1 MKKDIRGEKENTDG
15 LTSMFSAETIQSIG
29 EAMDAVDVHDKSR
42 QYTVEEA
49 KKNLKERCPGYDPD
63 IH

>member
-1 MKKDIRGEKENTDG
+1 
-15 LTSMFSAETIQSIG
+15 MFSAETIQSIG

-49 KKNLKERCPGYDPD
+49 KKS
-63 IH
+63 